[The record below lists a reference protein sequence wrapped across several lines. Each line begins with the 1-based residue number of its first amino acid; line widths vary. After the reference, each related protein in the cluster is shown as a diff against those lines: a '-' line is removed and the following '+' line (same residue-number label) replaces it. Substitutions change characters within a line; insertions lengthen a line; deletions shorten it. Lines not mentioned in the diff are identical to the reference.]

1 MTFKVI
7 DNKTKKAPNL
17 NKICYEKW
25 ANHLGKYDIDQFA
38 ITEDG
43 YLILIDDCDNL
54 VYCPNGRFTA
64 VETTDGYKCDYNRTN
79 MNVEN
84 MKELMYYRKAIKI
97 LKEDD
102 SSREVW
108 YVGENGKTYCMRGN
122 TVILALQQ
130 GIYRFYDTCEEAEK
144 SKINDWIEDTQ
155 QCCSCCANEY

>member
-54 VYCPNGRFTA
+54 VYCPDGRFTI
-64 VETTDGYKCDYNRTN
+64 VETTDENKCDYNRTN

-84 MKELMYYRKAIKI
+84 MKELMYYRKAIKL

-108 YVGENGKTYCMRGN
+108 FIGENGKTYCMYGN
-122 TVILALQQ
+122 TLILALQQ
-130 GIYRFYDTCEEAEK
+130 GIYRFYDTCEEAER
-144 SKINDWIEDTQ
+144 SKINER
-155 QCCSCCANEY
+155 

>member
-1 MTFKVI
+1 MTFTVI
-7 DNKTKKAPNL
+7 DNKTGKKPNFE
-17 NKICYEKW
+17 NICHEKW
-25 ANHLGKYDIDQFA
+25 TRHLLKDDIDQFA
-38 ITEDG
+38 VTEDG
-43 YLILIDDCDNL
+43 HLILIDDCDNL

-144 SKINDWIEDTQ
+144 SKINER
-155 QCCSCCANEY
+155 

>member
-54 VYCPNGRFTA
+54 VYCPNGRFISI
-64 VETTDGYKCDYNRTN
+64 VEQEGVK
-79 MNVEN
+79 
-84 MKELMYYRKAIKI
+84 
-97 LKEDD
+97 
-102 SSREVW
+102 
-108 YVGENGKTYCMRGN
+108 
-122 TVILALQQ
+122 
-130 GIYRFYDTCEEAEK
+130 
-144 SKINDWIEDTQ
+144 
-155 QCCSCCANEY
+155 NECKDIQL